1 MSVNATA
8 SAAAIASQ
16 LDGLTLTRSA
26 TIVLFIYEA
35 LVTSDREVACFWT
48 ANKRSGATF
57 LFYANRGISMTLYIM
72 DMANY
77 APFPSDEFGKAAV
90 QIAQFIPGAAF
101 SALRAFVLS
110 RSKLLGVLVLALS
123 LAPVGANLVHYG
135 YQVSGAIIPFWGCI
149 DTDNTT
155 EALNLR
161 FGHLPVVIISRVPL
175 ILADVLLVYITWTNI
190 SSRDTLTVVRA
201 SKRLSL
207 SDILFRDGTDPQLI
221 VSSAMSILNVIH
233 LTFSVTAVSCI
244 DNQRTSLPGSLM
256 HSDRSR
262 SWSRVQAMSASSA
275 PRACQSRHSSIFP
288 RGYAL
293 LTHGTLPGS
302 ITAILVS
309 RFLLELQEANQTV
322 VRLDRDDPL
331 HTSRDPYDSTPTFI
345 SSLGAF
351 INPDLPALQDDDYEL
366 HGVGSRSRLE

>member
-16 LDGLTLTRSA
+16 LDGLTYVA
-26 TIVLFIYEA
+26 CFEAAFLFIYEA

-72 DMANY
+72 DMANF
-77 APFPSDEFGKAAV
+77 APYPSDKSCSRYQFGEAAV

-101 SALRAFVLS
+101 SALRAVVLS
-110 RSKLLGVLVLALS
+110 RSKLLGLLALALS

-161 FGHLPVVIISRVPL
+161 FGQLPVVIISRVPL
-175 ILADVLLVYITWTNI
+175 ILADVLLVHITWTKL
-190 SSRDTLTVVRA
+190 SSRDTLKVVRA

-233 LTFSVTAVSCI
+233 LTFSVTAVEV
-244 DNQRTSLPGSLM
+244 M
-256 HSDRSR
+256 
-262 SWSRVQAMSASSA
+262 VQGASYVGLFSA
-275 PRACQSRHSSIFP
+275 P
-288 RGYAL
+288 
-293 LTHGTLPGS
+293 

-351 INPDLPALQDDDYEL
+351 INPDLPALQDDDSEL
-366 HGVGSRSRLE
+366 HGVGSRSRLG